1 MNFFK
6 KNDIVVNEGSED
18 NLIYILTKGKIGVFK
33 GDVKIA
39 EFSEKGTVVGEMS
52 TILKTPRTATIK
64 ALEDTYLITID
75 ADLDTLILKYPD
87 ISKKILQSLA
97 KRLKNTTNDLWKL
110 AEKVEVDKNN

>member
-18 NLIYILTKGKIGVFK
+18 NLIYILTKGKIGIFK

-110 AEKVEVDKNN
+110 AEKVETDKKN

>member
-6 KNDIVVNEGSED
+6 KNETVVEEGSND

-33 GDVKIA
+33 GEIKIA

-52 TILKTPRTATIK
+52 TILKSPRTATIK

-75 ADLDTLILKYPD
+75 ADIDTLIQKYPD

-97 KRLKNTTNDLWKL
+97 KRLRNTTEDLWKL
-110 AEKVEVDKNN
+110 AEEVEMGNKL

>member
-18 NLIYILTKGKIGVFK
+18 NLIYILTKGKIGIFK

-110 AEKVEVDKNN
+110 AEKVEMAKNN

>member
-6 KNDIVVNEGSED
+6 KNDIVVQEGSED

-33 GDVKIA
+33 GEVKIA